1 MQVELQ
7 VALTFLVSFL
17 YNKLPRRRVNQFAE
31 ELAKAL
37 RIKFRGHWYPE
48 KPFKGSAFRCIK
60 TAPPLDPVFQVAARE
75 SGVDLRD
82 VRDHLPAD
90 LSIWIDPGEVSYRLG
105 ERGPARLL
113 FSEQEAAS
121 LNLTS
126 FCPETFRPAQPQQQV
141 QQQQQLSSLLPQQQ
155 AQPDHLSAQ
164 LGGLGISEGR
174 LGQPLTFTTAAF
186 AQTKFGSTK
195 LKSNSR
201 RRMSPTEFSNYIR
214 QRALAQQLQGET
226 GDEAADGR
234 RLQLGTP
241 PAPHLLVAN

>member
-7 VALTFLVSFL
+7 VALNFLVSFL

-37 RIKFRGHWYPE
+37 RLKFRGHWYPE
-48 KPFKGSAFRCIK
+48 KPYKGSAFRCVK

-75 SGVDLRD
+75 SGIDLRD

-113 FSEQEAAS
+113 FSDQEASS
-121 LNLTS
+121 LSLTPFS
-126 FCPETFRPAQPQQQV
+126 PDSFRPPPPQQQV
-141 QQQQQLSSLLPQQQ
+141 QRQPPQQ
-155 AQPDHLSAQ
+155 PDPLSAQ
-164 LGGLGISEGR
+164 LSALGLSEGR
-174 LGQPLTFTTAAF
+174 LPPPLTFTTAAF

-195 LKSNSR
+195 LKTSSR

-214 QRALAQQLQGET
+214 QRALAQQGEPT
-226 GDEAADGR
+226 DDAEGASAGR
-234 RLQLGTP
+234 RLQLGAP